1 MLRPAFLAAALLLPL
16 PAAATPLIVAPA
28 EPMVTLQGLE
38 GIGPSRLSTVAH
50 CLAVAHAETELIT
63 DSQWADVEACL
74 IEHT

>member
-1 MLRPAFLAAALLLPL
+1 MIRRLIVAALLLPAPTL
-16 PAAATPLIVAPA
+16 ASPLIVAPA

-38 GIGPSRLSTVAH
+38 SVGPSRLSTVAH
-50 CLAVAHAETELIT
+50 CLAVADAETELLT